1 LELLLREVVLL
12 LALIR
17 LWDVVRVLL
26 RGHLLLRLH
35 TGLVR
40 GSNLLLLLLLPLSPL
55 LLQTL
60 ALVCLNLA
68 VPFLCGL
75 VSLAALHI
83 FVLDGVDGSDS
94 ELQLGENAKAL
105 RL

>member
-1 LELLLREVVLL
+1 MLL

-17 LWDVVRVLL
+17 LWQVVRVLL

-35 TGLVR
+35 MSLVR
-40 GSNLLLLLLLPLSPL
+40 GSNLLLLLLLLPLSPL

-60 ALVCLNLA
+60 APVRLNLV